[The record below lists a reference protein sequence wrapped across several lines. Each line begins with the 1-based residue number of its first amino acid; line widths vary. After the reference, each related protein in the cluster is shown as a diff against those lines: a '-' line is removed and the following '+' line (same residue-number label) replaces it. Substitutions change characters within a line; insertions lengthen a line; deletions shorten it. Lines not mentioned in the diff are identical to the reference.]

1 MLEVVALG
9 GLGEFGMNMLALTWG
24 ETTIVVDAGVMF
36 PDPELLGVDRIIPDL
51 TYLQQK
57 GRAAALVL
65 THGHEDH
72 IGGVPHVLAL
82 VDGPIYGTPL
92 TLAMVEPKL
101 EEHGID
107 GRELIAVK
115 PHDRVTVGPFEIEFI
130 RVTHSIPDCVALA
143 IHTPAGVIVHTGDF
157 KIDQTPLDGEHFDV
171 HRFAQLG
178 SEGVLALFADST
190 NIDRR
195 GFTGSEREVVDA
207 FEEVFTSA
215 PGKLIV
221 AAFASSIYRM
231 QILVDLA
238 AQFDRKVAFIGRGM
252 IRNSEIAQRLGYLRI
267 PAGVQIRDSQ
277 VGDYPA
283 QDVLC
288 LSTGSQGEPMSAL
301 SRIAIDDHRHV
312 KVGPDDTVVLSARS
326 IPGNEKAIGRVI
338 NHLARRGA
346 EVIYEG
352 IKHVHVSGHGS
363 EEELKL
369 MLSLVKPRFFI
380 PVHGEYR
387 QLSQHGRVA
396 ARVFEGRDPRPEI
409 LLAEN
414 GDILQFDVDG
424 ARIAGKA
431 PVGRILID
439 DTRTG
444 EVGDEVL
451 RDRRHLAEDG
461 LVVPVVAINKQT
473 GMLEGVP
480 DIITRGFVME
490 NSAGAARGRRAPA
503 GRGRRSGQPRGAHR
517 SGADQ
522 GEAARRAAPL
532 LSETFG
538 TTAVRAARHHG
549 DLTREWID
557 GFAPGQR
564 IRRRGAVRGRA
575 ASGSSRSP
583 ATSRATRSG
592 SSAPA
597 RMPTPP
603 TSPGGSARSSP
614 SCRFS
619 CSATRP
625 TSVRRRW

>member
-1 MLEVVALG
+1 MLEVVPLG
-9 GLGEFGMNMLALTWG
+9 GLGEFGMNMLALSWG

-51 TYLQQK
+51 AYLQQK

-72 IGGVPHVLAL
+72 IGAVPHVAPL
-82 VDGPIYGTPL
+82 VNGPIYATPL
-92 TLAMVEPKL
+92 TLALVEPKL
-101 EEHGID
+101 AEHDLAGANSLVPVRP
-107 GRELIAVK
+107 RE
-115 PHDRVTVGPFEIEFI
+115 RVTIGPFGVEFI
-130 RVTHSIPDCVALA
+130 RVTHSMPDCVALA
-143 IHTPAGVIVHTGDF
+143 IHTPVGVIVHTGDF
-157 KIDQTPLDGEHFDV
+157 KVDQTPIDGEHFDV

-178 SEGVLALFADST
+178 SDGVLALFADST

-195 GFTGSEREVVDA
+195 GFTGSEREVVEA
-207 FEEVFTSA
+207 FEEIFTSA
-215 PGKLIV
+215 TGKLIV

-238 AQFDRKVAFIGRGM
+238 AQFDRKVAFVGRGM
-252 IRNSEIAQRLGYLRI
+252 IQNSEIAQRLGYLRI
-267 PAGVQIRDSQ
+267 PAGVQIRDAE
-277 VGDYPA
+277 VANYPA

-301 SRIAIDDHRHV
+301 SRIAIDDHRFV
-312 KVGPDDTVVLSARS
+312 KVTDDDTVVISARA

-346 EVIYEG
+346 DVIHEG

-369 MLSLVKPRFFI
+369 MLSLVRPRYFI
-380 PVHGEYR
+380 PIHGEYR
-387 QLSQHGRVA
+387 QLSQHARVA
-396 ARVFEGRDPRPEI
+396 KRVFAGREPKPEI

-414 GDILQFDVDG
+414 GDVVVFDEAG

-431 PVGRILID
+431 PVGRVLID

-473 GMLEGVP
+473 GALEGVP

-490 NSAGAARGRRAPA
+490 DSQALLADGARVLSEVIENASVEERTDQGLIKEKLRVELRRFFRKRSGRRPFVL
-503 GRGRRSGQPRGAHR
+503 PVIM
-517 SGADQ
+517 
-522 GEAARRAAPL
+522 E
-532 LSETFG
+532 
-538 TTAVRAARHHG
+538 
-549 DLTREWID
+549 I
-557 GFAPGQR
+557 
-564 IRRRGAVRGRA
+564 
-575 ASGSSRSP
+575 
-583 ATSRATRSG
+583 
-592 SSAPA
+592 
-597 RMPTPP
+597 
-603 TSPGGSARSSP
+603 
-614 SCRFS
+614 
-619 CSATRP
+619 
-625 TSVRRRW
+625 